1 MSEELER
8 LIVAAE
14 EASGLWRTG
23 SDKAKRNPREIVNDL
38 DAAIRAAKK
47 LVGKESTRIIQ
58 LKQPDGVHH
67 GE

>member
-8 LIVAAE
+8 LIAAAE

-47 LVGKESTRIIQ
+47 LVGNNSTTKIER
-58 LKQPDGVHH
+58 KP
-67 GE
+67 